1 MSATLEYTYRY
12 PFASRLEREGS
23 AWGLRLATF
32 GGSSASGLAGTRSPV
47 VEAPRP
53 VPLPHP
59 FFFEGRC
66 RSPRVVADLLLA
78 LAHTVNSRF
87 YLPGAWRM
95 LDPVVTSS
103 EELLRLEGFS
113 SCCGVYA
120 RVDLSADAFDSEIQG
135 RGTTNVDF
143 NAPMRAALTQVRD
156 HDEIKFS
163 VGADQFRLTQAAG
176 DVIEKKVALPMR
188 WIKGFTN
195 VQAYLPALQR
205 RFEVNTIEARRFIR
219 SLPRGVAPK
228 SPSFVQSLGSGLRL
242 SQREAKGAVRVMGT
256 DRLKLLEPLLNQ
268 AKQLCV
274 WSDDTS
280 GASAWE
286 VVFEHGR
293 FLLFLSPEIWR
304 GFSGEG
310 QQLERL
316 AGKEWE
322 TALPYV
328 RDALRGKSRID
339 AARLASQLELKLPEV
354 EAALAVLGARGL
366 VGYDIVS
373 GCYFHRELPF
383 DMEKIESLQPRLKAA
398 RKLLAENKARV
409 IQRTGSDDTL
419 TAEVMVQGT
428 DVEHRVKLLPDGDK
442 CTCPWYSKHQNER
455 GPCKHILAARLL
467 VDGDE

>member
-1 MSATLEYTYRY
+1 MSAILDYTYRY
-12 PFASRLEREGS
+12 PFASRLEREGT
-23 AWGLRLATF
+23 AWGLRLATC
-32 GGSSASGLAGTRSPV
+32 GGSSLGGPAGASLSVDALLPV
-47 VEAPRP
+47 A
-53 VPLPHP
+53 LPHP

-78 LAHTVNSRF
+78 LANTVNSRF
-87 YLPGAWRM
+87 YLPGASRM

-120 RVDLSADAFDSEIQG
+120 RVDLSADAFDCEIQG

-143 NAPMRAALTQVRD
+143 NASMRAALTQVRNGD
-156 HDEIKFS
+156 DVRLS
-163 VGADQFRLTQAAG
+163 VGVDQFRLTQAAG
-176 DVIEKKVALPMR
+176 EVVEKKVALPMR

-195 VQAYLPALQR
+195 VQAYLPALER
-205 RFEVNTIEARRFIR
+205 RFEVDSIEARRFIR

-228 SPSFVQSLGSGLRL
+228 SPSFVQSLGAGLRI
-242 SQREAKGAVRVMGT
+242 SQREANGSVRVIGT

-268 AKQLCV
+268 ARQLCI
-274 WSDDTS
+274 WSDDAS
-280 GASAWE
+280 GTSAWE

-316 AGKEWE
+316 AGKSWE
-322 TALPYV
+322 TALPDV
-328 RDALRGKSRID
+328 RDALHDKSRID
-339 AARLASQLELKLPEV
+339 ASRLASQLELKLPEV
-354 EAALAVLGARGL
+354 EAALAVLGSRGL

-383 DMEKIESLQPRLKAA
+383 DMEKIETLQPRLIAA
-398 RKLLAENKARV
+398 RKLIGEKKARIV
-409 IQRTGSDDTL
+409 QRMGTDDTL

-428 DVEHRVKLLPDGDK
+428 DVEHRVRLMPDGDK

-455 GPCKHILAARLL
+455 GPCKHILAAHLL
-467 VDGDE
+467 IEGES

>member
-1 MSATLEYTYRY
+1 MSATLGYTYRY
-12 PFASRLEREGS
+12 PFASRLEREGK

-32 GGSSASGLAGTRSPV
+32 GGSSAGGLAGSSPSV
-47 VEAPRP
+47 DAPRP
-53 VPLPHP
+53 VALPHP

-78 LAHTVNSRF
+78 LANTVNSRF

-120 RVDLSADAFDSEIQG
+120 RVDLSADAFDREIQG

-156 HDEIKFS
+156 TDEVKFS
-163 VGADQFRLTQAAG
+163 VGADQFRLTQSAG
-176 DVIEKKVALPMR
+176 EIVEKKVALPMR

-205 RFEVNTIEARRFIR
+205 RFEVNTVEARRFVR

-242 SQREAKGAVRVMGT
+242 SQREAKGTVRVMGT

-274 WSDDTS
+274 WSDDPS
-280 GASAWE
+280 GTSAWE
-286 VVFEHGR
+286 VIFEHGR

-316 AGKEWE
+316 AGKSWE

-328 RDALRGKSRID
+328 RDALCGKSRID

-354 EAALAVLGARGL
+354 EAALAVLGSRGL

-383 DMEKIESLQPRLKAA
+383 DMEKIEALQPRLVAA

-409 IQRTGSDDTL
+409 IERTGSNDTL
-419 TAEVMVQGT
+419 AAEVMVQGT
-428 DVEHRVKLLPDGDK
+428 DVEHRVMLLPDKDK

-467 VDGDE
+467 IEEQS

>member
-1 MSATLEYTYRY
+1 MSAILDYTYRY
-12 PFASRLEREGS
+12 PFASRLEREGT

-32 GGSSASGLAGTRSPV
+32 GGSSLGGPAGASLSVDAL
-47 VEAPRP
+47 RP
-53 VPLPHP
+53 VALPRP

-78 LAHTVNSRF
+78 LANTVNSRF
-87 YLPGAWRM
+87 YLPGASRM

-120 RVDLSADAFDSEIQG
+120 RVDLSADAFDCEIQG

-143 NAPMRAALTQVRD
+143 NASMCAALTQVRNGD
-156 HDEIKFS
+156 DVRLS
-163 VGADQFRLTQAAG
+163 VGVDQFRLTQATG
-176 DVIEKKVALPMR
+176 EVVEKKVALPIR

-195 VQAYLPALQR
+195 VQAYLPALEL
-205 RFEVNTIEARRFIR
+205 RFEVDSIEARRFIR

-228 SPSFVQSLGSGLRL
+228 SPSFVQPLGAGLRL
-242 SQREAKGAVRVMGT
+242 SQREAKGSVRVIGT
-256 DRLKLLEPLLNQ
+256 DRLKLLEPLLHQ
-268 AKQLCV
+268 ARQLCI
-274 WSDDTS
+274 WSDDAS
-280 GASAWE
+280 GTSAWD

-316 AGKEWE
+316 AGKSWE

-328 RDALRGKSRID
+328 RDALHDKSRID
-339 AARLASQLELKLPEV
+339 ASRLASQLELKLSEV
-354 EAALAVLGARGL
+354 EAALAVLGSRGL

-383 DMEKIESLQPRLKAA
+383 DMEKIETLQPRLIAA
-398 RKLLAENKARV
+398 RKLIEAKKARV
-409 IQRTGSDDTL
+409 VQRMGTDDML

-428 DVEHRVKLLPDGDK
+428 DVEHRVRLMPDGDK

-455 GPCKHILAARLL
+455 GPCKHILAAHLL
-467 VDGDE
+467 IEGES

>member
-1 MSATLEYTYRY
+1 MSATMEYTYRY

-32 GGSSASGLAGTRSPV
+32 GGSSANGLADTRLPSV
-47 VEAPRP
+47 DAAPTIA
-53 VPLPHP
+53 LPDP
-59 FFFEGRC
+59 FFFEARC
-66 RSPRVVADLLLA
+66 RAPRVVADLLLA
-78 LAHTVNSRF
+78 LANTVFSRF

-143 NAPMRAALTQVRD
+143 NAPMRAALTRVRED
-156 HDEIKFS
+156 DEIKFS
-163 VGADQFRLTQAAG
+163 VGADQFRLTLASG
-176 DVIEKKVALPMR
+176 DVVEKKVALPVR
-188 WIKGFTN
+188 WIKSFTN

-205 RFEVNTIEARRFIR
+205 RFEVNTTEARRFLR
-219 SLPRGVAPK
+219 ALPRGVAPK
-228 SPSFVQSLGSGLRL
+228 VPSFVQSLGAGLRL
-242 SQREAKGAVRVMGT
+242 SQREARGTVRVMGT

-274 WSDDTS
+274 WSDDDS
-280 GASAWE
+280 GTSAWE
-286 VVFEHGR
+286 VVFEQGR

-316 AGKEWE
+316 AGNSWE

-328 RDALRGKSRID
+328 RDALRGKGRID
-339 AARLASQLELKLPEV
+339 AARLASQLELKLPEI

-383 DMEKIESLQPRLKAA
+383 DMEQIEALQPRLVAA
-398 RKLLAENKARV
+398 RKLVAENKARI
-409 IQRTGSDDTL
+409 IQKTGADDSL
-419 TAEVMVQGT
+419 TAEVVVQGT
-428 DVEHRVKLLPDGDK
+428 DVEHRVRLLPEGDR

-467 VDGDE
+467 AEGDE